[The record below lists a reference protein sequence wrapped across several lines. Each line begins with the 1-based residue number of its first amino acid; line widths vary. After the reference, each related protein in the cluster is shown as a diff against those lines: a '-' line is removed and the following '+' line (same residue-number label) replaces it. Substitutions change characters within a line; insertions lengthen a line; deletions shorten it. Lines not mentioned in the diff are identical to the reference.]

1 MLAKGYRLVIDKI
14 ELQPTV
20 LLCFQAWA
28 GILDKA
34 RHGGMHKRGPN

>member
-1 MLAKGYRLVIDKI
+1 MKYLTMIHKMECLF
-14 ELQPTV
+14 LQPST
-20 LLCFQAWA
+20 AWA